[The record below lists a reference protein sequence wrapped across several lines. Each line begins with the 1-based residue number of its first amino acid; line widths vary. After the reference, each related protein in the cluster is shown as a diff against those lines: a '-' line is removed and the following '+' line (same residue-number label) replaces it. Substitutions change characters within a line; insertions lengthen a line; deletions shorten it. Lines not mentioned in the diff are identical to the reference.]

1 MASRDIKPWEAVIQ
15 DKALVV
21 APGDHPLCIL
31 CLGDLGGD
39 QGRCSLQSSSLG
51 YLCPGSTEVAKCQ
64 GCGWPIC
71 PACNELTDRPGGT
84 KNIENRKSADE
95 GPKEAKEVRS
105 EAGWGEAEAH
115 RDECL
120 LFQQREVRPTLLEP
134 GQRHWLYPALGV
146 IRSEPTCA
154 TFLATLVALH
164 LTPVSE

>member
-39 QGRCSLQSSSLG
+39 EGRSSLQNSSLG
-51 YLCPGSTEVAKCQ
+51 YLCPGSSEVAKCK

-71 PACNELTDRPGGT
+71 HSCNELADRPGGT
-84 KNIENRKSADE
+84 KSVQNGMSANE
-95 GPKEAKEVRS
+95 SPKGANEVR
-105 EAGWGEAEAH
+105 GWEGCAEAH
-115 RDECL
+115 REECL
-120 LFQQREVRPTLLEP
+120 LFQEREVRPTLLEP

-146 IRSEPTCA
+146 IRLEPTG
-154 TFLATLVALH
+154 
-164 LTPVSE
+164 